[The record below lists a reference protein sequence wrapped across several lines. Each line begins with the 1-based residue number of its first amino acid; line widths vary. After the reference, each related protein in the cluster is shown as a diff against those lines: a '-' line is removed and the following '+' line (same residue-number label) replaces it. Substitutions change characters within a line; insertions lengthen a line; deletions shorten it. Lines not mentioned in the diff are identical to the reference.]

1 MRTLVA
7 ARAAILEARQAVL
20 EAVEVHDWLFA
31 LDDADR
37 LLEDAAAQISAEI
50 AQRRAGI
57 PSDPIALQVAS

>member
-7 ARAAILEARQAVL
+7 ARAAILEARQAVR
-20 EAVEVHDWLFA
+20 EAVEVHDWLFG

-50 AQRRAGI
+50 AQRRDGI